1 MQPKNF
7 PPPTSPPT
15 AAQNHQQ
22 SDWPFLLIAVLM
34 AVVLWLFVR
43 TGAQPMTQRTVMAT
57 VTVTAGEGA
66 WTVSPA
72 SVEVRLEGGTTML
85 APLKPEDVAVMA
97 DLTGHREGDLVPL
110 TVVPPQGL
118 KVLGTNV
125 SQVRVVRQPP
135 PTR

>member
-1 MQPKNF
+1 MQPKNY
-7 PPPTSPPT
+7 PPPTNPPT
-15 AAQNHQQ
+15 AAPTHQQ

-57 VTVTAGEGA
+57 VTVTASEGTWA
-66 WTVSPA
+66 VSPA
-72 SVEVRLEGGTTML
+72 SVEVRLEGGTNLL
-85 APLKPEDVAVMA
+85 APLKPQDVAVMA